1 MKLQKPTSGVLT
13 HDGPPSENLHLAP
26 PPIRVLALLMANQIQ
41 IQTHLPYLLDAI
53 KASRGWTE
61 LHAAGFKP
69 LRVASVAIRCGL
81 GMVLTRSPR
90 GSVVWVQEIRCHP
103 WCSILGGE
111 CQAYNL
117 ASEWIEKLHRK
128 HEHMLDCLPSA

>member
-1 MKLQKPTSGVLT
+1 MKLQKPLAEVLT
-13 HDGPPSENLHLAP
+13 YDGSPSETLHLAP
-26 PPIRVLALLMANQIQ
+26 PSIKVLARLMTNRIQ
-41 IQTHLPYLLDAI
+41 LDLHLPYLLDAI
-53 KASRGWTE
+53 KQGRSWSE
-61 LHAAGFKP
+61 LHASGFAP
-69 LRVASVAIRCGL
+69 LRIASVAIRCGL